1 MPIFNEF
8 NITKTSDI
16 AWDGGKPTEN
26 LIPHDGDL
34 VFESTGSGGR
44 STVLLPYIEQ
54 HGETDDDG
62 FIISWTTGDGSKGWD
77 SVGVI
82 AIIAPAEHEGRSV
95 LEFSVENF
103 PNNSPSPA
111 PVEGFGLDRGH
122 MGSSF
127 DLVFPAQTTFPQRD
141 GNAVAIES
149 LEIAHEGF
157 LGESDLPAFGYK
169 SATPLSRLRNC
180 PCIPRRQS
188 LAPSHRTKP

>member
-82 AIIAPAEHEGRSV
+82 AIIAPAEHEGRTRV
-95 LEFSVENF
+95 
-103 PNNSPSPA
+103 
-111 PVEGFGLDRGH
+111 
-122 MGSSF
+122 
-127 DLVFPAQTTFPQRD
+127 QRR
-141 GNAVAIES
+141 
-149 LEIAHEGF
+149 
-157 LGESDLPAFGYK
+157 K
-169 SATPLSRLRNC
+169 LS
-180 PCIPRRQS
+180 
-188 LAPSHRTKP
+188 

>member
-77 SVGVI
+77 SVG
-82 AIIAPAEHEGRSV
+82 
-95 LEFSVENF
+95 
-103 PNNSPSPA
+103 
-111 PVEGFGLDRGH
+111 
-122 MGSSF
+122 
-127 DLVFPAQTTFPQRD
+127 
-141 GNAVAIES
+141 
-149 LEIAHEGF
+149 
-157 LGESDLPAFGYK
+157 
-169 SATPLSRLRNC
+169 
-180 PCIPRRQS
+180 QS
-188 LAPSHRTKP
+188 LPPRNTRAAAYSSSASKTFLITPPVPHQSRAFASTEGIWGAASI

>member
-1 MPIFNEF
+1 MFDSF
-8 NITKTSDI
+8 
-16 AWDGGKPTEN
+16 KPTES
-26 LIPHDGDL
+26 LTPDDGNL
-34 VFESTGSGGR
+34 VFDSTGGGGR

-82 AIIAPAEHEGRSV
+82 SIIAPAEHEGRSV

-141 GNAVAIES
+141 GNAVATES

-157 LGESDLPAFGYK
+157 LGESDLPAFGYNLGDTAIE
-169 SATPLSRLRNC
+169 ATKLPMHPETTISG
-180 PCIPRRQS
+180 
-188 LAPSHRTKP
+188 APSPHQAVT